1 MLLSMTG
8 FSRENQTFPW
18 GTLVVEMSTI
28 NHRYQ
33 DISIR
38 LPRELS
44 YCEPILNNQLRQS
57 IRRGK
62 VRLNVD
68 VSWSSSFRAVSID
81 AQILQDYYYQ
91 IQDIQK
97 KLSVSAPIRVE
108 SLLHLPGVTD
118 SPEGRESIEQ
128 EIQKTLSEM
137 VSKAVDSLQNM
148 REKEGNH
155 LEVDIRTHL
164 DSFSSLIDQIS
175 SLWKE
180 AQEEAMNETRERIK
194 KIFEDNGPIVDENRI
209 AQEIALMADKWDI
222 SEEIT
227 RARSHIDKF
236 NTILSGKVSEGRKM
250 DFLIQEMNREINTI
264 GSKVTHA
271 EIRWLAVEA
280 KTALERIREQ
290 VQNVE

>member
-1 MLLSMTG
+1 M
-8 FSRENQTFPW
+8 
-18 GTLVVEMSTI
+18 
-28 NHRYQ
+28 
-33 DISIR
+33 
-38 LPRELS
+38 
-44 YCEPILNNQLRQS
+44 
-57 IRRGK
+57 
-62 VRLNVD
+62 
-68 VSWSSSFRAVSID
+68 
-81 AQILQDYYYQ
+81 
-91 IQDIQK
+91 
-97 KLSVSAPIRVE
+97 
-108 SLLHLPGVTD
+108 
-118 SPEGRESIEQ
+118 
-128 EIQKTLSEM
+128 
-137 VSKAVDSLQNM
+137 
-148 REKEGNH
+148 
-155 LEVDIRTHL
+155 
-164 DSFSSLIDQIS
+164 FSSLIDQIS
-175 SLWKE
+175 SLWEK